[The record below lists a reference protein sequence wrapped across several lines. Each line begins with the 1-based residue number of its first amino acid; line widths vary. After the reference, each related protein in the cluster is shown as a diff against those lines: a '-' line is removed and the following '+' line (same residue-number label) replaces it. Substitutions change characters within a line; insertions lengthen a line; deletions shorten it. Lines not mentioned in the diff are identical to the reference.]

1 MTMEYIINLEQNM
14 EEEKVKDI
22 QLEISVNQQVKEML
36 VAEELIEIE
45 IMEMEANL
53 IMMKDVVLVKVLE
66 KWRIWRRRLRLL
78 WNWRRWNSA
87 N

>member
-1 MTMEYIINLEQNM
+1 MEYIINLEQNM

-36 VAEELIEIE
+36 VAEGLIEIE

-66 KWRIWRRRLRLL
+66 KVEDMAEEVAAPMELEEMEQC
-78 WNWRRWNSA
+78 
-87 N
+87 